1 MVTNRLSN
9 IKPIII
15 GPCPQTQYSKYFLFS
30 KEQRD
35 PSSSFPKS
43 IITSDTW
50 ATFCRH
56 RIYHLSMVSFSP
68 LFIFVVSSNGCL
80 RMYKSFCIVFVV
92 LLASFCS
99 FSSFFLF
106 HLLRWKAKSVCIL
119 LLYPYSHVSEGLL
132 RLQNLSL
139 LMDSYLEIF
148 FPVTN
153 TQV

>member
-1 MVTNRLSN
+1 MVTKRLSN

-56 RIYHLSMVSFSP
+56 RIIIYHLSMVSFSP
-68 LFIFVVSSNGCL
+68 LFVFVVSSNGCL

-106 HLLRWKAKSVCIL
+106 SFTSMEGRKW
-119 LLYPYSHVSEGLL
+119 LYIVIVPLFPCVWRFITIAEF
-132 RLQNLSL
+132 
-139 LMDSYLEIF
+139 IF
-148 FPVTN
+148 THG
-153 TQV
+153 